1 MACARVLATPYW
13 NLSPRDLVRLTE
25 RGERNHRRPIW
36 EQVESAVRDEDP
48 ARAGANGWLAET
60 RLGELVQLI
69 QRLRQS
75 AKTVTTSELLN
86 QLIEE
91 LELAPLPSEADRQYL
106 ERFVSF
112 VNEWERKNEE
122 KNLHEFIVYLSFFHE
137 LSGDICL
144 DEEIADNAVQLMTVH
159 SAKGLEFPHVFILR
173 LAKGDFPSRSQVP
186 VFEFPPELMK
196 EEKPQGDFQIQ
207 EERRLFYVAIT
218 RARQNLTLSTV
229 VNKRKKPSPFL
240 EDFLM
245 DPKVQKFDVV
255 QSAPTIQVPPSQEI
269 AGPEPDSADPV
280 QLFGPDR
287 ENAKAYSRVALW
299 AKSFYPPRPEP
310 LQLSVSAID
319 TYERCPMKYMFQYV
333 WGIRGG
339 PHAQTTFGN
348 VMHTTIKELVGE
360 IHNRR
365 GISLDEVL
373 AIYEREW
380 STAGFTDDY
389 HERQYRNAGREQL
402 EAFYKTYSAAP
413 ADVLHQEKRFELPLD
428 HEIVVTGRMD
438 QINRLENSAV
448 EIIDYKTGRPRDEKK
463 TGEDL
468 QLSVYALAAQEVL
481 GVAPSRLV
489 FYNLATN
496 KAMATS
502 RDAKAL
508 AATKQKI
515 AGVADQIRAGEFS
528 PRAWLCVYRLRLQ
541 AALPRARAVGQHS
554 AVGASPGD
562 LRE

>member
-1 MACARVLATPYW
+1 MAGKLDGKVAVVTGAG
-13 NLSPRDLVRLTE
+13 S
-25 RGERNHRRPIW
+25 G
-36 EQVESAVRDEDP
+36 SAVPPRLCSP
-48 ARAGANGWLAET
+48 AR
-60 RLGELVQLI
+60 EL
-69 QRLRQS
+69 
-75 AKTVTTSELLN
+75 
-86 QLIEE
+86 
-91 LELAPLPSEADRQYL
+91 
-106 ERFVSF
+106 
-112 VNEWERKNEE
+112 
-122 KNLHEFIVYLSFFHE
+122 
-137 LSGDICL
+137 
-144 DEEIADNAVQLMTVH
+144 
-159 SAKGLEFPHVFILR
+159 
-173 LAKGDFPSRSQVP
+173 PSRSSTWSP
-186 VFEFPPELMK
+186 TRPSKPRRRSFPPEFMK
-196 EEKPQGDFQIQ
+196 EEKPQKEISRFRKSADCSTLNYG
-207 EERRLFYVAIT
+207 
-218 RARQNLTLSTV
+218 ARQNLTLSTV

-245 DPKVQKFDVV
+245 DPRFGVLNAG

-360 IHNRR
+360 IHDRR

-438 QINRLENSAV
+438 QINRLENSTV
-448 EIIDYKTGRPRDEKK
+448 EIIDYKTGRPRNEKK

-468 QLSVYALAAQEVL
+468 QLSVYALAARGVL
-481 GVAPSRLV
+481 GVTPSRLV

-508 AATKQKI
+508 AAYKAEDWL
-515 AGVADQIRAGEFS
+515 AGPAIRLTREKFRPEPG
-528 PRAWLCVYRLRLQ
+528 LCVYRW
-541 AALPRARAVGQHS
+541 
-554 AVGASPGD
+554 
-562 LRE
+562 